1 MDFPPLLRTVS
12 TSIPRVHVL
21 LLRVQPAASGSQQ
34 IDDEIKAASLR
45 QEMHSASVLPG
56 LGEVLEGTPGAPPPP
71 PRPGPTLAAD
81 FTGADQVA
89 LVPHQDDWRVRL
101 GLPEEEAELGSP
113 VEAPPVSHREDEDA
127 HVTLQRGQ
135 VLEVQTHE

>member
-1 MDFPPLLRTVS
+1 
-12 TSIPRVHVL
+12 
-21 LLRVQPAASGSQQ
+21 
-34 IDDEIKAASLR
+34 
-45 QEMHSASVLPG
+45 MHSASVLPG
-56 LGEVLEGTPGAPPPP
+56 LGEVSPPFPPPN
-71 PRPGPTLAAD
+71 PGPTLAAD
-81 FTGADQVA
+81 LTGADQVA

-101 GLPEEEAELGSP
+101 GLPEEEAELGGP